1 MLDHKLF
8 LSSNQNSL
16 HLNKVTSMCLQPQ
29 SLLSWKCLR
38 MWTIAFFFFFLVK
51 SLCNKT
57 VMKKYRGSR
66 AQIAVFTKN
75 TQQVEDVLLWQT

>member
-1 MLDHKLF
+1 
-8 LSSNQNSL
+8 
-16 HLNKVTSMCLQPQ
+16 MCLQPQ

-38 MWTIAFFFFFLVK
+38 MWTIAFFFFLVK
-51 SLCNKT
+51 SLCNKP
-57 VMKKYRGSR
+57 VMKTYRGSR